1 MTSEICMMNRLA
13 VVLAADSATTVSH
26 WNGGQREERYFK
38 GANKIFQLSE
48 MEPVGLMIFDSADL
62 LRVPWEVAIKSFR
75 KRLGKKSFNT
85 VDEYAKEFFA
95 FLSDNH
101 SLFPKEI
108 QDDALAT
115 SVGGQAYRWVK
126 TAIKDVEEA
135 GVQAAI
141 TAKIEAEEQ
150 ALGAVELFPDI
161 SEEDATKLFADLK
174 EQLIKTAT
182 EWLELFE
189 QPIPVDLE
197 RVVSAAFWYVVKHP
211 SKSLSTT
218 GLVFAGYGDH
228 QIFPE
233 MVEYQS
239 CGVIGGKHVFTQK
252 EHEVI
257 DHTKPAS
264 LSGFA
269 QTSMIDTFSLGLS
282 DEAFSSMMVAANW
295 ELREFANNII
305 AASGAELEKIDNL
318 PSLVQAT
325 MRKIRESVLEQARE
339 NHYVPLRNVIG
350 FLPVDEMAGLAET
363 LINLQ
368 SLKEK
373 VTKPSETVGGP
384 VDVAVIT
391 KHEGLVWIKRKH
403 FFDSELNSRYKL
415 RQAAQIQN

>member
-1 MTSEICMMNRLA
+1 MMNRLA

>member
-38 GANKIFQLSE
+38 GANKIFQLSDS
-48 MEPVGLMIFDSADL
+48 EPVGLMIFDSADL
-62 LRVPWEVAIKSFR
+62 LRMPWELAIKTFR
-75 KRLGKKSFNT
+75 KQLGSKSFNT
-85 VDEYAKEFFA
+85 VDEYANEFFI
-95 FLSDNH
+95 FLNDNH
-101 SLFPKEI
+101 GLYPKEI
-108 QDDALAT
+108 QDEALINA
-115 SVGGQAYRWVK
+115 VGSHVNRWVGLAVDGVDEGAVQ
-126 TAIKDVEEA
+126 TAIGTKLDA
-135 GVQAAI
+135 Y
-141 TAKIEAEEQ
+141 EQ
-150 ALGAVELFPDI
+150 FLTTIPLFDGL
-161 SEEDATKLFADLK
+161 SEEDATKLYNDLK
-174 EQLIKTAT
+174 DQLIRDAL
-182 EWLELFE
+182 EWLELFKL
-189 QPIPVDLE
+189 PVPDE
-197 RVVSAAFWYVVKHP
+197 IGRVVESAFWFVVKNP

-218 GLVFAGYGDH
+218 GLVFAGFGDH

-239 CGVIGGKHVFTQK
+239 CGIVGGKHIYAQK
-252 EHEVI
+252 EHELI
-257 DHTKPAS
+257 DHRKPAA

-282 DEAFSSMMVAANW
+282 DEAFSSMMVAANR
-295 ELREFANNII
+295 ELGEFANTII
-305 AASGAELEKIDNL
+305 ALAGAEPGKIDNL
-318 PSLVQAT
+318 ESLVQAA
-325 MRKIRESVLEQARE
+325 MRKIRENVLEQARD

-403 FFDSELNSRYKL
+403 FFDPDLNSRYKL
-415 RQAAQIQN
+415 RQAAQLQS

>member
-1 MTSEICMMNRLA
+1 MMNRLA

-38 GANKIFQLSE
+38 GANKIFQLSD

-62 LRVPWEVAIKSFR
+62 LRVPWELAIKSFR
-75 KRLGKKSFNT
+75 KQLGNKSFNT
-85 VDEYAKEFFA
+85 VDEYAKEFFG

-108 QDDALAT
+108 QDEAIVT

-126 TAIKDVEEA
+126 AAIKDVEGA

-150 ALGAVELFPDI
+150 ALGTIELFAGI
-161 SEEDATKLFADLK
+161 SEDNATKLFADLK
-174 EQLIKTAT
+174 ERLIEAAT

-189 QPIPVDLE
+189 QPIPDDLE
-197 RVVSAAFWYVVKHP
+197 RVVLAAFWYVVKHP

-239 CGVIGGKHVFTQK
+239 CGIVGGKHIFSLK

-257 DHTKPAS
+257 DHTKPAAI
-264 LSGFA
+264 SGFA

-282 DEAFSSMMVAANW
+282 DEAFSSMMVSANR
-295 ELREFANNII
+295 ELLEFANTII
-305 AASGAELEKIDNL
+305 AASGADPEKIDNL
-318 PSLVQAT
+318 PGLVQAA

-403 FFDSELNSRYKL
+403 FFDPALNSRYKL
-415 RQAAQIQN
+415 RQAAQIQS

>member
-1 MTSEICMMNRLA
+1 M
-13 VVLAADSATTVSH
+13 
-26 WNGGQREERYFK
+26 
-38 GANKIFQLSE
+38 
-48 MEPVGLMIFDSADL
+48 
-62 LRVPWEVAIKSFR
+62 
-75 KRLGKKSFNT
+75 
-85 VDEYAKEFFA
+85 
-95 FLSDNH
+95 
-101 SLFPKEI
+101 
-108 QDDALAT
+108 
-115 SVGGQAYRWVK
+115 
-126 TAIKDVEEA
+126 
-135 GVQAAI
+135 
-141 TAKIEAEEQ
+141 
-150 ALGAVELFPDI
+150 
-161 SEEDATKLFADLK
+161 
-174 EQLIKTAT
+174 
-182 EWLELFE
+182 
-189 QPIPVDLE
+189 
-197 RVVSAAFWYVVKHP
+197 SAAFWYVVKHP